1 MPTIHRRRLTKSGKV
16 VSGVSG
22 DCTRCDRL
30 ISSESGRL
38 DPPHKTPATRSS
50 FAAVSLQ
57 AAPRPITPRAQES
70 FATASPAATVTRHDR
85 VPNRGYRQCS
95 PVESNHAPHHARK
108 RVRESR
114 EGSNL
119 SGRKSTQLAIGRC
132 HPGREC
138 LWRRLPVSRPPAIRP
153 SRAVRIAIVSVKGIA
168 AVPTLYTDRETRKAR
183 ETLNF
188 SARKSS
194 DCSWS
199 PCYHHA
205 TTGVL
210 LLLSTPAISDA
221 SEGRFPASVLTPQRL
236 RA

>member
-95 PVESNHAPHHARK
+95 PRESNPAPHHARK
-108 RVRESR
+108 RARESR
-114 EGSNL
+114 EG
-119 SGRKSTQLAIGRC
+119 LAR
-132 HPGREC
+132 
-138 LWRRLPVSRPPAIRP
+138 V
-153 SRAVRIAIVSVKGIA
+153 A
-168 AVPTLYTDRETRKAR
+168 ALALYTSREIRKAR

-210 LLLSTPAISDA
+210 LLPSSPAISDA